1 MQIRVQ
7 DNGSGIHLEDLP
19 YIFKHFCESRL
30 SQDTQGAGTAP
41 CWRICQMAVSETINE
56 LWQADT
62 RNKPEPAG
70 MK

>member
-56 LWQADT
+56 L
-62 RNKPEPAG
+62 
-70 MK
+70 